1 MGVINGEVLKT
12 ISKKFKTEFTKFF
25 NETEAFYQ
33 TLATVVNAKAP
44 TVDYTW
50 LGQFPKV
57 REWIGDRVIKDLTAY
72 KYTITK
78 KRFEATISMDRD
90 YIIYDSIGA
99 MKPQI
104 QQLAQSAK
112 EHYDELIVDLIEK
125 NDICYDGAKFFSDKH
140 KVTIDGSDTTYSNI
154 STDPLTQEN
163 FLKARKEMRNIKGEG
178 GKTLKIRPN
187 LLIVATNLEDK
198 AIEILK
204 ADQING
210 SSNIT
215 KGMADILVIDDLPDN
230 AWMLAD
236 VRKVLKPFILQ
247 INKKPELVS
256 LDKPTDYE
264 AFMKAK
270 YLYGVDAEHN
280 AGYGLWQ
287 LIRFSDGS
295 GSSS

>member
-1 MGVINGEVLKT
+1 MGIINGDVLKAV
-12 ISKKFKTEFTKFF
+12 SKKFSAEFTKFF
-25 NETEAFYQ
+25 NETESFYQ
-33 TLATVVNAKAP
+33 QLATVVNAKAP

-57 REWIGDRVIKDLTAY
+57 REWIGDRVIKDLQAY
-72 KYTITK
+72 KYSIVK
-78 KRFEATISMDRD
+78 KRWEATISMDRD

-125 NDICYDGAKFFSDKH
+125 NDICYDGAKFFSDQH
-140 KVTIDGSDTTYSNI
+140 KVVIDGSEVTFSNI
-154 STDPLTQEN
+154 STDELNQEN
-163 FLKARKEMRNIKGEG
+163 FLKARKEMRSIKGEG

-187 LLIVATNLEDK
+187 LLVVATNLEDR
-198 AIEILK
+198 AIEIVK
-204 ADQING
+204 ADTING

-230 AWMLAD
+230 AWMLVD
-236 VRKVLKPFILQ
+236 SRKVIKPFILQ
-247 INKKPELVS
+247 INKKPQLVS

-264 AFMKAK
+264 AFMKAQ

-287 LIRFSDGS
+287 LARFSDGS

>member
-1 MGVINGEVLKT
+1 MGVINGEVLKAV
-12 ISKKFKTEFTKFF
+12 SKKFSAEFTKFF
-25 NETEAFYQ
+25 NETESFYTQ
-33 TLATVVNAKAP
+33 LATVVNAKAP

-57 REWIGDRVIKDLTAY
+57 REWIGDRVVKDLKAY
-72 KYTITK
+72 KYSIVK
-78 KRFEATISMDRD
+78 KRWEATISMDRD
-90 YIIYDSIGA
+90 YILYDSIGA

-125 NDICYDGAKFFSDKH
+125 NDICYDGVKFFSDQH
-140 KVTIDGSDTTYSNI
+140 KVTIDGTKVTYSNI
-154 STDPLTQEN
+154 STDELTQEN
-163 FLKARKEMRNIKGEG
+163 FLKARKGMRSIKGES

-187 LLIVATNLEDK
+187 LLVVATNLEDK
-198 AIEILK
+198 AIEIVK
-204 ADQING
+204 ADQIDG
-210 SSNIT
+210 STNIT

-230 AWMLAD
+230 SWMLVD
-236 VRKVLKPFILQ
+236 SRKVLKPFILQ
-247 INKKPELVS
+247 INKKPQLVA

-287 LIRFSDGS
+287 LARFSDGS
-295 GSSS
+295 GSSK